1 MSPAGPVRYE
11 VSRTNNSTAKCA
23 RRAAYAHTTQGAQTT
38 LAAAAAAAERG
49 SRLFAVDRRGDFKSL
64 VHRNTDTPRPART
77 GRVGFRLA
85 SGVAPWGD
93 LRQALLLDCVLLAC
107 FVALGLGFTTR
118 VTRQWSDNLALQPND
133 TEKLAPRHC
142 RCEFASRPGRWTILR
157 LEILKGD
164 LLLRNMSRTAEL
176 QE

>member
-1 MSPAGPVRYE
+1 M
-11 VSRTNNSTAKCA
+11 
-23 RRAAYAHTTQGAQTT
+23 QTT
-38 LAAAAAAAERG
+38 APPSAREGLRTRTRRRE
-49 SRLFAVDRRGDFKSL
+49 LKQLLLLLLKEVVDCLLWTRRGGPSNL
-64 VHRNTDTPRPART
+64 RAPQYRYPRPART

-164 LLLRNMSRTAEL
+164 LLLRNMSRTAKL